1 MPTSWATTLSTKRPK
16 CGNGLGMHDRYSWTG
31 MVGGGG
37 GRGMTGYKTY
47 GLGKMM
53 YDRYTWTDMV
63 IGDGGVRGMTG

>member
-1 MPTSWATTLSTKRPK
+1 
-16 CGNGLGMHDRYSWTG
+16 